1 MICASGSDGVL
12 GGNKDLYW
20 FGQNVP
26 TSSLLL
32 LVLPALVC
40 SRGYKWTREGADP
53 RSLVEGLKS
62 AESLFSH
69 VLVRPSWDVLLPLL

>member
-1 MICASGSDGVL
+1 MICASGPNDVFVGH
-12 GGNKDLYW
+12 KDFYW

-40 SRGYKWTREGADP
+40 IRGYKRTREGAVLK
-53 RSLVEGLKS
+53 SLVKRSNGV
-62 AESLFSH
+62 ES
-69 VLVRPSWDVLLPLL
+69 P